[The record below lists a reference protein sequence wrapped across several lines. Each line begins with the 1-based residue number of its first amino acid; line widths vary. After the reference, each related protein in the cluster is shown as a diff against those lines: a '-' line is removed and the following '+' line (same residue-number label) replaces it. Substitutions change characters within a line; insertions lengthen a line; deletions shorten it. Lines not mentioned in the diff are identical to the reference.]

1 MYQKLEVMSEE
12 ELKGFQVRL
21 PDKELCEPSPG
32 GTSAQPEKAS
42 GMEVSSRMVAQYGEQ
57 QYWDLA
63 LRDIWEDLINMSEL
77 RAQTRSL
84 MVSELSE

>member
-12 ELKGFQVRL
+12 ELKEFQVRL